1 MDVFDIFTGE
11 VSKSRFA
18 SSYNRPVV
26 DEIAPMSEE
35 SITETSYI
43 PPEVQIRD
51 MMEAGDRLAR
61 ERKERVAKLNE
72 L

>member
-11 VSKSRFA
+11 VSKVRFA
-18 SSYNRPVV
+18 TAYNRPTL

-43 PPEVQIRD
+43 PAEIQIRD

-61 ERKERVAKLNE
+61 ERKERVKALNE
-72 L
+72 